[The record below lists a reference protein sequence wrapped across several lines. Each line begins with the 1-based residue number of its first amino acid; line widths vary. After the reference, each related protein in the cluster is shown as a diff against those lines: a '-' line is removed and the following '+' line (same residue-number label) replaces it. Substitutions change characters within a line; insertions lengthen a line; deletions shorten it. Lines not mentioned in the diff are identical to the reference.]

1 MEEVRHW
8 NGMETRGWEGEWGGV
23 GVVGGGGGVG
33 WRGWEGQE
41 VHQPKRNTTML
52 NTQMSYGIVCLA
64 IDILIQTRQQIADT

>member
-1 MEEVRHW
+1 M
-8 NGMETRGWEGEWGGV
+8 GWSGV
-23 GVVGGGGGVG
+23 GGEGGGGRMG

-64 IDILIQTRQQIADT
+64 IDILIQTRQQIVVT